1 MYRVNFLNSSCTS
14 SFMLRFPNPKSL
26 ENKILLYIN
35 LVQVQMP
42 RFPNPKYLEN
52 KILLYIYLVL
62 VQMPRFPNPKSPES
76 QILLYILLAQVSE
89 ISRQS
94 NITIYRLVQVHSC
107 SAFRARNLQS
117 VNYYYIFILYKL
129 IHAPLSEPEISRQS
143 NITIYSSSTSSYM
156 LRFPNP
162 KSLDSQ
168 ILLYIR
174 LVQVHKCP
182 AFRT

>member
-26 ENKILLYIN
+26 ENKILLYTN

-89 ISRQS
+89 ISGQS
-94 NITIYRLVQVHSC
+94 HITIHSSC
-107 SAFRARNLQS
+107 TGSF
-117 VNYYYIFILYKL
+117 
-129 IHAPLSEPEISRQS
+129 
-143 NITIYSSSTSSYM
+143 M
-156 LRFPNP
+156 LRFPSP

-168 ILLYIR
+168 LLLYSSKFVVSTHMTPGTINM
-174 LVQVHKCP
+174 VTVPK
-182 AFRT
+182 